1 MPDFVELVRQDGI
14 ARITLNRP
22 PLNILHSPMLEELTA
37 ILDDAAAESRVL
49 VIAAR
54 GRAFCAGVDVGEHL
68 PERVAPMLARFHG
81 MCRRLIGLDIPTVA
95 AVHGAALGGGCEV
108 VALCDIVVAAR
119 SATFGQ
125 PEIKL
130 ASFPPV
136 AAAALAQV
144 MGLRQA
150 MALMLTGET
159 ITAAAA
165 QAAGLVTTVVDDDAL
180 AGQVERV
187 TARLAGLSGPALRL
201 AKRAGLAGFRRAFED
216 GLVEAERLYLDD
228 LVATEDARE
237 GIQAFLEKRVPV
249 WRHR

>member
-22 PLNILHSPMLEELTA
+22 PLNVFHSPMLEELTA
-37 ILDDAAAESRVL
+37 ALDDAAVDNRVL

-68 PERVAPMLARFHG
+68 PEKVAPMLAHFHG
-81 MCRRLIGLDIPTVA
+81 MCRRLIALDIPTVA

-108 VALCDIVVAAR
+108 IALCDIVVAAR

-136 AAAALAQV
+136 ATAVLAQV

-150 MALMLTGET
+150 MALMLTGEP
-159 ITAAAA
+159 ITADAA
-165 QAAGLVTTVVDDDAL
+165 QAAGLVTIVVDDEAL
-180 AGQVERV
+180 AGEVERV
-187 TARLAGLSGPALRL
+187 TARLAALSGPALRL

-228 LVATEDARE
+228 LIATADARE
-237 GIQAFLEKRVPV
+237 GIQAFLEKRAPV